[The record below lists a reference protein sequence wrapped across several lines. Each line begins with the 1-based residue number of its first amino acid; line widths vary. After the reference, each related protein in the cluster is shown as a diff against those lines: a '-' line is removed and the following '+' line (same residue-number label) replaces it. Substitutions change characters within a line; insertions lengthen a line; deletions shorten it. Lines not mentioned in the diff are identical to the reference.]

1 MLVHMFN
8 FTYIC
13 GVNCLT
19 TRVQTKT
26 ITMETN
32 FITELLLPLS
42 LGIIMLG
49 MGLSLVPNDF
59 KRIALY
65 PKAAAIGIVNQ
76 IIILPLIGFLLL
88 MLIPMRNPELAVGIM
103 ILAACPGG
111 PTSNLISHIS
121 RGDTALSIT
130 LTAISSMAVVF
141 TIPLIVN
148 LAMRHFLQ
156 AGEYVPLPIFD
167 TMIKVIIITLVPVG
181 IGMLI
186 RSKAP
191 KFSDKMNRPVKVM
204 SGILL
209 IVIILAAILNDKENF
224 FNFFAQAGPVALALN
239 VAMLLVGYF
248 SARIFSLKISQSIT
262 ISIESGIQNGTLGIA
277 FAATLLHNPT
287 MTISPA
293 IYSLIMF
300 GTAGLI
306 IAWMNLKVKGSK
318 VVAR

>member
-1 MLVHMFN
+1 
-8 FTYIC
+8 
-13 GVNCLT
+13 
-19 TRVQTKT
+19 
-26 ITMETN
+26 METN
-32 FITELLLPLS
+32 FITDLLLPIS

-59 KRIALY
+59 KRVALY
-65 PKAAAIGIVNQ
+65 PKAAAIGIINQ
-76 IIILPLIGFLLL
+76 IVLLPLVGFLLL
-88 MLIPMRNPELAVGIM
+88 MIIPMRDPQLAVGIM

-130 LTAISSMAVVF
+130 LTAISSLIVVF

-148 LAMRHFLQ
+148 FAMGHFLQ
-156 AGEYVPLPIFD
+156 VGDYVPLPIFD
-167 TMIKVIIITLVPVG
+167 TMVKVLIITLIPVA
-181 IGMLI
+181 IGMFI
-186 RSKAP
+186 RAKSP
-191 KFSDKMNRPVKVM
+191 KFSDLMSKPVKIM
-204 SGILL
+204 SGVLL
-209 IVIILAAILNDKENF
+209 FIIIMAAILNDKENF

-239 VAMLLVGYF
+239 VAMLLIGYF
-248 SARIFSLKISQSIT
+248 SARMFKLRISQSIT

-277 FAATLLHNPT
+277 IAATLLHNPT

-300 GTAGLI
+300 GTAGMI

-318 VVAR
+318 IMAR